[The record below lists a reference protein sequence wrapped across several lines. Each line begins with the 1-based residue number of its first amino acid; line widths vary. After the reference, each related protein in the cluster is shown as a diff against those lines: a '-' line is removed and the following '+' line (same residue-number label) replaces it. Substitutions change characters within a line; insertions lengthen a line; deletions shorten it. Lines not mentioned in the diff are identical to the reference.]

1 MTTVSWVRN
10 RKIPVKNFP
19 KLLKEGGIVNSN
31 KRQEMFFIYQINVSQ
46 RGIKERL
53 EKKVLRIDS

>member
-10 RKIPVKNFP
+10 RKISVKNFP
-19 KLLKEGGIVNSN
+19 KLLKEGGIANSN
-31 KRQEMFFIYQINVSQ
+31 KRQGMFFIYQINVSK

-53 EKKVLRIDS
+53 EKKSFKN